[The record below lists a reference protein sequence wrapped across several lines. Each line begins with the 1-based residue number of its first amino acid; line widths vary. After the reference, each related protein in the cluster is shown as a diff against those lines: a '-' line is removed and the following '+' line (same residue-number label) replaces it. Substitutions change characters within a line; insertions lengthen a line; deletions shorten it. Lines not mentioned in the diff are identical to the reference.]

1 MLQDFLEKN
10 QHLNVTNALPICE
23 GKITRVRHMKN
34 TIKESI
40 LDFFIVCDEL
50 LPLVTKMKIHEKDE
64 IVIKRYKEKV
74 VKTDHKMLSLE
85 LNINIHKEKQHDKVE
100 VFNVRN
106 KHCQNIFHDFTSKEG
121 RFTKCFEA
129 YDETIDVQ
137 FNKWTHTLDKSIHAC
152 FKKIRVNQ
160 KTKRSKIDTL
170 MDEKSLILKQKIV
183 TEENKRKVEEIEQNI
198 IKEISEK
205 EFEKLKTVIGE
216 FENEPNSNM
225 WRELRKAYPKIN
237 KPLPTGVKDIK
248 GSY

>member
-34 TIKESI
+34 TIQESI

-85 LNINIHKEKQHDKVE
+85 LNINIHKEKQHEKVE

-106 KHCQNIFHDFTSKEG
+106 KYCQKIFHEFTSKEG
-121 RFTKCFEA
+121 RFTKRFEA
-129 YDETIDVQ
+129 YDKTIDVQ
-137 FNKWTHTLDKSIHAC
+137 FNKWKHTLDKSIHAC
-152 FKKIRVNQ
+152 FKKIRVN
-160 KTKRSKIDTL
+160 KK
-170 MDEKSLILKQKIV
+170 
-183 TEENKRKVEEIEQNI
+183 N
-198 IKEISEK
+198 
-205 EFEKLKTVIGE
+205 
-216 FENEPNSNM
+216 
-225 WRELRKAYPKIN
+225 
-237 KPLPTGVKDIK
+237 
-248 GSY
+248 